1 MNQEFVEALKEIVK
15 EKGISADLL
24 FTTIE
29 DALVTAYKK
38 NYAKQGGSTNNVKVI
53 MNRESGEIKVYAQ
66 KKVVELV
73 EEEIEEI
80 SLEDAKEIDPNY
92 ELEDII
98 NIEVTPKKFG
108 RIAAQAAKQVV
119 IQRIKE
125 EERRIVYN
133 EYIEKEEDILTGT
146 VLRKD
151 KGNILI
157 NVGKSEAV
165 LGPNEQIPG
174 EQFRFNEKIKLYVVE
189 VKNTTKG
196 PQVLISR
203 THPGLVKRLFELE
216 VPEIYNGVVEIK
228 SIAREAGSRT
238 KIAVYSNDEAVDPMG
253 ACVGPKGVRVQNI
266 VNELKNEKIDI
277 IKWSKFPDGL
287 ISNSLS
293 PAKVID
299 VTIVDEENKAA
310 RVVVDDS
317 QLSLAIGK
325 EGQNVR
331 LAAKL
336 TGWKIDIKSKSQ
348 AEKEEILNLSE
359 TKDEVILENKEE
371 DKDEKIDPNG
381 EIGNTVEDT
390 KENIKE
396 EISVSENNQEVDP
409 ELEKAMEEVFNT
421 EDKENKLK
429 KDINL
434 FEDDDEKPS
443 IDTEKAIE
451 EIFKDEF

>member
-1 MNQEFVEALKEIVK
+1 MNQEFVEALREIVK

-53 MNRESGEIKVYAQ
+53 MNRENGEIKVYAQ
-66 KKVVELV
+66 KKVVDFV
-73 EEEIEEI
+73 EEEVEEI

-216 VPEIYNGVVEIK
+216 VPEIYNGIVEIK

-238 KIAVYSNDEAVDPMG
+238 KIAVYSNDESVDPMG

-277 IKWSKFPDGL
+277 IKWSKFPDEL
-287 ISNSLS
+287 ICNALS

-310 RVVVDDS
+310 RAVVDDS

-348 AEKEEILNLSE
+348 AEKEATLNLSGA
-359 TKDEVILENKEE
+359 KDEKILENKKE
-371 DKDEKIDPNG
+371 DKEDKIDLH
-381 EIGNTVEDT
+381 EEMDSIVEDT

-396 EISVSENNQEVDP
+396 EISVSHDNQEVDS

-421 EDKENKLK
+421 EDKENKLE
-429 KDINL
+429 KDMNL
-434 FEDDDEKPS
+434 FEDDNEKPS

>member
-277 IKWSKFPDGL
+277 IKWSKFPDEL